1 MAICDPFVDY
11 AVVDGWTSITTTQN
25 AASISPSAS
34 VSPYVNVQALT
45 TGIQNQLTAMQY
57 NAKYVPP
64 TQTWSNTF
72 ISAGSFGPSGTGYV
86 EEMPKGNTPA
96 DRLKRALMIASGN
109 HAFWNPMQQV
119 TLAYA
124 PGYVKSL
131 SKLDVLKNNL
141 IKNVCTPL
149 SQYLPN
155 ANTQVGLYA
164 MAIKAP
170 NSEPVFTY
178 MTFHA
183 YDKYATTFTLDM
195 GEDMLVISNTML
207 FIASQHREFSIG
219 VVPCQNEEPTNV
231 LKAVKEF
238 LDGFCDINI
247 KPLMTNLVYEFMGNV
262 IFLAP
267 SKRVASLAKALFSV
281 KYITSMSLSKYKDE
295 NIQLPMAASGGLAA
309 GSVYPISGGSYSSPY
324 LTAAPS
330 ALTYMSGNSSNTNTT
345 WTKLANSVTS
355 SVANIKNYFTSSGV
369 SS

>member
-1 MAICDPFVDY
+1 
-11 AVVDGWTSITTTQN
+11 
-25 AASISPSAS
+25 
-34 VSPYVNVQALT
+34 VQALT
-45 TGIQNQLTAMQY
+45 AGMQNQQSLSLANNTF
-57 NAKYVPP
+57 NAKYTPP

-72 ISAGSFGPSGTGYV
+72 VSAGSFGPSGAGYV

-109 HAFWNPMQQV
+109 HAFWGPMHQV

-131 SKLDVLKNNL
+131 SKLDTLKNNL
-141 IKNVCTPL
+141 IKNVRTPL
-149 SQYLPN
+149 SHYQFD

-170 NSEPVFTY
+170 NLEPIFTY

-183 YDKYATTFTLDM
+183 YDKYATSFTLDM

-219 VVPCQNEEPTNV
+219 VVPCQNEEPMNV

-247 KPLMTNLVYEFMGNV
+247 KPLMPNLIYEFMGNV

-267 SKRVASLAKALFSV
+267 SKRVASLAKALFPV
-281 KYITSMSLSKYKDE
+281 KYITSMSLPKYKDE
-295 NIQLPMAASGGLAA
+295 TIELPTSQAFGQYSL
-309 GSVYPISGGSYSSPY
+309 GSTLGSS
-324 LTAAPS
+324 
-330 ALTYMSGNSSNTNTT
+330 
-345 WTKLANSVTS
+345 
-355 SVANIKNYFTSSGV
+355 ISSGP
-369 SS
+369 SINPCPSR